1 VDLDVDLNLDADV
14 DKASNQAACLAVN

>member
-1 VDLDVDLNLDADV
+1 LDVDLNLDADV